1 MRHTNTLTF
10 NTGKIQTVEMDQLAP
25 LSPTLI
31 KYVQN
36 FMGTL
41 LYYSRKVDPT
51 LAAALSAIA
60 ARQAKGTEYI
70 LTACHQLLDY
80 SAIHLYLAIVFLTSD
95 MILEVH
101 YDASYLLEKETKSR
115 EGGHFYLT
123 NKNDEQFKNGSI
135 RDLSSIF
142 KSVMASA
149 SEADLDALV
158 YNCKQAVPLRFILD
172 V

>member
-1 MRHTNTLTF
+1 ME
-10 NTGKIQTVEMDQLAP
+10 VDQLAP

-36 FMGTL
+36 VVGTL
-41 LYYSRKVDPT
+41 LYYARAVDPR
-51 LAAALSAIA
+51 LAAVFSAIM

-70 LTACHQLLDY
+70 LTDCHQLLDY
-80 SAIHLYLAIVFLTSD
+80 SAIHSYVAIVFLTSN

-135 RDLSSIF
+135 CALSSIV
-142 KSVMASA
+142 KSVMNSA
-149 SEADLDALV
+149 SEADLDDLV
-158 YNCKQAVPLRFILD
+158 YNCKQAVPLRFMLEEM
-172 V
+172 VHP